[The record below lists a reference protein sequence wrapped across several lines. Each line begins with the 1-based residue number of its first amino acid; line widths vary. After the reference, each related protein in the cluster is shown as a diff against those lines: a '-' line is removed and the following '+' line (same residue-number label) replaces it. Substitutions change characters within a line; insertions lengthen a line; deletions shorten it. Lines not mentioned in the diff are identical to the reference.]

1 MSKIVLMGLF
11 FFPLVVAVLT
21 VKDIFENNNLHQ
33 SEKLMWI
40 AVVILLPLLGAIIYF
55 FFGKKKQL

>member
-1 MSKIVLMGLF
+1 MSKLALMGIF
-11 FFPLVVAVLT
+11 FFPLIVSILT
-21 VKDIFENNNLHQ
+21 VKDIFENEKLHA

-55 FFGKKKQL
+55 FFSKSKRA

>member
-21 VKDIFENNNLHQ
+21 VKDIFENNKLHQ

>member
-21 VKDIFENNNLHQ
+21 VKDIFENTKLHQ

-40 AVVILLPLLGAIIYF
+40 AVVILLPLVGAIIYF

>member
-11 FFPLVVAVLT
+11 FFPLLVAVLT
-21 VKDIFENNNLHQ
+21 VKDIFENDKLHT

-40 AVVILLPLLGAIIYF
+40 AAVILLPLIGAIIYF
-55 FFGKKKQL
+55 FFGKTKKL

>member
-1 MSKIVLMGLF
+1 MSKFVLMGLF

-21 VKDIFENNNLHQ
+21 VKDILENGKLAN

-40 AVVILLPLLGAIIYF
+40 AAVILLPLVGAIIYF
-55 FFGKKKQL
+55 FFGKSKQL